1 MSEGEI
7 CSAALQMLVDEI
19 ERACS
24 RPSAVGPMRAEPS
37 PRRLIW
43 TSMSV
48 ATSRGPMRLV
58 AVPDDEE
65 LKTRLYL
72 LANMHNVTFVDG
84 SAK

>member
-1 MSEGEI
+1 MGEDETY
-7 CSAALQMLVDEI
+7 SAVLQMLIDEI

-24 RPSAVGPMRAEPS
+24 RPSFVRPMRAEPS

-48 ATSRGPMRLV
+48 STSRGPMRLV

>member
-1 MSEGEI
+1 
-7 CSAALQMLVDEI
+7 
-19 ERACS
+19 
-24 RPSAVGPMRAEPS
+24 
-37 PRRLIW
+37 
-43 TSMSV
+43 
-48 ATSRGPMRLV
+48 MRLV